1 MLKKLLTAPT
11 HKLSRF
17 ARFVVFQLRLW
28 PQCLKLLRQ
37 NHASR
42 QAAALSYHTI
52 FGIVP
57 LTIVMLLLF
66 QSMHAFDD
74 IGSKIKDFIYEQTNI
89 SKLEYPKKLDN
100 PDQKPEKISVTE
112 KIDNIIKNFY
122 ANLNKGSIAIVGI
135 IIIIWAALGLLNT
148 IERTFNN
155 IWHVLKPRS
164 FVHRIINYW
173 AILTLG
179 PLLLGVGLY
188 ISTRFATA
196 ILAGKNQAEFLFYVR
211 WIVPY
216 LVSVTAF
223 FFLYFIMPNTK
234 VSPKAAIWGAVIATL
249 AWTLAKKAFGIYVT
263 QLIPFSRVYGV
274 MGLIPLAVLW
284 IYITWWIV
292 LFGLQLTF
300 ATQNLKTLEA
310 TEQAAAQKDENQ
322 IMITDFSVIDIMR
335 FICVAF
341 ESKQAPI
348 SAADICGHLNL
359 PPTFGQKILNHLVK
373 KRLLFE
379 TVEPTVGFSPATSAE
394 NIKLDEI
401 SAAIEEGSFERHQ
414 PSSGTLQSLIEQ
426 HRHNLA
432 QYTLKQIIT
441 DSSGEV

>member
-11 HKLSRF
+11 QELGKF
-17 ARFVVFQLRLW
+17 ASFMVFQLRIW
-28 PQCLKLLRQ
+28 PQCLKLLRK
-37 NHASR
+37 NNASR

-57 LTIVMLLLF
+57 LTIIMLLLF

-74 IGSKIKDFIYEQTNI
+74 IGSKIKWFLYEQTNI
-89 SKLEYPKKLDN
+89 DKLEYPGDTN
-100 PDQKPEKISVTE
+100 EPGQEAERVSVTK
-112 KIDNIIKNFY
+112 KIDDIVGGFY
-122 ANLNKGSIAIVGI
+122 SKLNKGSIAFVSIA
-135 IIIIWAALGLLNT
+135 IIIWAALGLLNT

-173 AILTLG
+173 AVLTLG
-179 PLLLGVGLY
+179 PLLLGLGLY
-188 ISTRFATA
+188 VSTRFTAA
-196 ILAGKNQAEFLFYVR
+196 ILTGQGQTRFLFYTR
-211 WIVPY
+211 WILPY

-234 VSPKAAIWGAVIATL
+234 VSPRAAIWGAVVATL
-249 AWTLAKKAFGIYVT
+249 VWTLAKKAFGVYVT
-263 QLIPFSRVYGV
+263 QLIPYSQVYGV

-322 IMITDFSVIDIMR
+322 LMVTDFSIIDIMR
-335 FICVAF
+335 FICIAF
-341 ESKQAPI
+341 ENNKAPI
-348 SAADICGHLNL
+348 TAEDICAHLNL
-359 PPTFGQKILNHLVK
+359 PPTFGQKILDHLVK
-373 KRLLFE
+373 KGLLFE
-379 TVEPTVGFSPATSAE
+379 TAEPAVGFSPATNAE
-394 NIKLDEI
+394 NITLDEI
-401 SAAIEEGSFERHQ
+401 AAAANEGAFEQHQ
-414 PSSGTLQSLIEQ
+414 VSNENLQSLIAQ

-441 DSSGEV
+441 DSAGDV